1 MNKPENRLY
10 LTFLSHVLPIFNN
23 LNRLMQSE
31 SPKIQSLYKE
41 ITMVVK
47 TILDFYIKE
56 VVINSTNVENIDFK
70 NPRNFLDINEM
81 YFSAE
86 INSYDLQDNRF
97 RLERVKLN
105 CLNFYIEGVT
115 QIITRFPIQNS
126 KFQKLEF
133 LDPDVVTSRK
143 IRTIAPVSKDFQNL
157 INVDIQTIDNEWLAL
172 RNFEINFPTDDIC
185 SFWEKIA
192 SVKSADGT
200 EQRFPNLT
208 RLVFNLLCLPHSSA
222 NVERI
227 FSQINLNKTKIRNRL
242 NTSTLSAIIHTKTL
256 VSKNNC
262 NCSNFPIQP
271 DLVSKLNQKI
281 YEADPH

>member
-1 MNKPENRLY
+1 MSNSPKRVEELKEFQEFLHVAPAKILHPAQTRWLSVESVVNRLLTQYNALKLYFTDQASQNILNATRILEKMNKPENRLY

-56 VVINSTNVENIDFK
+56 DVINSTNVENIDFK

-133 LDPDVVTSRK
+133 LDRSLY
-143 IRTIAPVSKDFQNL
+143 FLFLQ
-157 INVDIQTIDNEWLAL
+157 
-172 RNFEINFPTDDIC
+172 
-185 SFWEKIA
+185 
-192 SVKSADGT
+192 
-200 EQRFPNLT
+200 
-208 RLVFNLLCLPHSSA
+208 
-222 NVERI
+222 
-227 FSQINLNKTKIRNRL
+227 
-242 NTSTLSAIIHTKTL
+242 
-256 VSKNNC
+256 
-262 NCSNFPIQP
+262 
-271 DLVSKLNQKI
+271 
-281 YEADPH
+281 